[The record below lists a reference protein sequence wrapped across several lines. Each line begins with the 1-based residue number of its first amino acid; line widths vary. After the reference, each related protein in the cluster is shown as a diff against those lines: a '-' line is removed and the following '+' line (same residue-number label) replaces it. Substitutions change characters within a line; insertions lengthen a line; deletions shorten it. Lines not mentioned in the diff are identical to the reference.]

1 MQLSEVTALKLF
13 MEMFLA
19 KGNEN
24 IIVYA
29 YYDLKVSKCFLFKHQ
44 FVA

>member
-1 MQLSEVTALKLF
+1 MQLGKRWHRLELF

-29 YYDLKVSKCFLFKHQ
+29 YYGLKVS
-44 FVA
+44 